1 VTLENERVL
10 RSVARIHRE
19 TGVPIS
25 THTHARTERGLDQQ
39 HIFAEEGVD
48 LGRVIIGHSG
58 DTADLAYL
66 ERLIDAGS
74 YLGMDRF
81 GIDVL
86 LPFEERVNTVAALC
100 GRGYADRM
108 VLSQDYAVFMDILP
122 WEAVPQLLPRWSYLH
137 IHRDVLPALRER
149 GVTEEQI
156 EQMLVANP
164 RAIFEAQ
171 GGY

>member
-1 VTLENERVL
+1 
-10 RSVARIHRE
+10 VARIE
-19 TGVPIS
+19 TLAGP
-25 THTHARTERGLDQQ
+25 LDASQ
-39 HIFAEEGVD
+39 
-48 LGRVIIGHSG
+48 LG
-58 DTADLAYL
+58 TTL
-66 ERLIDAGS
+66 
-74 YLGMDRF
+74 
-81 GIDVL
+81 
-86 LPFEERVNTVAALC
+86 
-100 GRGYADRM
+100 M